1 MFDELLL
8 GKDAKASLEAFLA
21 KPAHAILLTGQRGTG
36 LTSIANLLAKELLG
50 SKNLENEQYFR
61 LLASEKGTIP
71 IESVRDLQGFFALT
85 VPGNSAI
92 KRVVVIDDADTLSTE
107 AQNALLKTLEEPP
120 QGSVLI
126 LATHDSKRLLATIR
140 SRTTELA
147 IPAPSKRQTADWF
160 IVKGYAP
167 ADIERA
173 YLMADGSLRQMQA
186 ILSGKSSTDTDT
198 IRAVLAG
205 TSYDRLLYVDG
216 MAKDK
221 AAANEFVDN
230 LVRVATVS
238 LERAANQNPT
248 TMTRWQSVLRASTT
262 AQDALE
268 KNGNTKL
275 VLTDLMLSL

>member
-8 GKDAKASLEAFLA
+8 SKDASTSLQAFLA
-21 KPAHAILLTGQRGTG
+21 KPAHAVLLTGQRGIG
-36 LTSIANLLAKELLG
+36 LSTIASLLVKELLG

-61 LLASEKGTIP
+61 LLTAEKGTIP
-71 IESVRDLQGFFALT
+71 IESIRGLQGFFALT
-85 VPGNSAI
+85 VPGDAVI
-92 KRVVVIDDADTLSTE
+92 KRVVVIDDADKLSTE

-120 QGSVLI
+120 QGSVI
-126 LATHDSKRLLATIR
+126 LLVSHDPKRLLATIR

-147 IPAPSKRQTADWF
+147 IAAPSKRQAADWF
-160 IVKGYAP
+160 IVKGHAP

-173 YLMADGSLRQMQA
+173 YLMSDGSLSRMEA
-186 ILSGKSSTDTDT
+186 ILNGESGTDIDT
-198 IRAVLAG
+198 VRAVLAG
-205 TSYDRLLYVDG
+205 TSYDRLLHVDT

-221 AAANEFVDN
+221 VTANEFVDN

-238 LERAANQNPT
+238 LERAAAQNPT
-248 TMTRWQSVLRASTT
+248 SLPRWQAVLQASVT

>member
-8 GKDAKASLEAFLA
+8 SKDARTSLQAFLD
-21 KPAHAILLTGQRGTG
+21 KPAHAVLLTGQRGIG
-36 LTSIANLLAKELLG
+36 LSTIANVLAKELLG

-61 LLASEKGTIP
+61 LLAPEKGTIP
-71 IESVRDLQGFFALT
+71 IESVRGLQSFFALT
-85 VPGNSAI
+85 VPGNAVV
-92 KRVVVIDDADTLSTE
+92 KRVVVLDDADTLSTE

-120 QGSVLI
+120 QGSVLV
-126 LATHDSKRLLATIR
+126 LVSHDSKRLLATIR

-147 IPAPSKRQTADWF
+147 VTTPSKRQIAGWF
-160 IVKGYAP
+160 VVKGYAP
-167 ADIERA
+167 TDIERA
-173 YLMADGSLRQMQA
+173 HLMTEGSIRQMEA
-186 ILSGKSSTDTDT
+186 ILSGESNADIDTV
-198 IRAVLAG
+198 RAVLAG
-205 TSYDRLLYVDG
+205 NTYDRLLHVDA

-221 AAANEFVDN
+221 EAANAFVDN

-238 LERAANQNPT
+238 LERAAAQNPAT
-248 TMTRWQSVLRASTT
+248 LPRWQSVLQAGVT

>member
-8 GKDAKASLEAFLA
+8 SKDASASLQAFLA
-21 KPAHAILLTGQRGTG
+21 KPAHAVLLTGQQGIG
-36 LTSIANLLAKELLG
+36 LSTIASLLAKELLD

-61 LLASEKGTIP
+61 LLTAEKGTIP
-71 IESVRDLQGFFALT
+71 IESIRGLQGFFALT
-85 VPGNSAI
+85 VPGDAVI
-92 KRVVVIDDADTLSTE
+92 KRVVVIDDADKLSTE

-120 QGSVLI
+120 QGSVL
-126 LATHDSKRLLATIR
+126 LLVSHDPKRLLATIR

-147 IPAPSKRQTADWF
+147 IAAPSKRQAADWF
-160 IVKGYAP
+160 IVKGHAP

-173 YLMADGSLRQMQA
+173 YLMSDGSLSRMEA
-186 ILSGKSSTDTDT
+186 ILNGESGTDIDT
-198 IRAVLAG
+198 VRAVLAG
-205 TSYDRLLYVDG
+205 TSYDRLLHVDT

-221 AAANEFVDN
+221 VMANEFVDN

-238 LERAANQNPT
+238 LERAAAQNPT
-248 TMTRWQSVLRASTT
+248 SLPRWQAVLQASVT

>member
-8 GKDAKASLEAFLA
+8 SKDASTSLQAFLA
-21 KPAHAILLTGQRGTG
+21 KPAHAVLLTGQRGIG
-36 LTSIANLLAKELLG
+36 LSTIASLLAKELLD

-61 LLASEKGTIP
+61 LLTAEKGTIP
-71 IESVRDLQGFFALT
+71 IESIRGLQGFFALT
-85 VPGNSAI
+85 VPGDAVI
-92 KRVVVIDDADTLSTE
+92 KRVVVIDDADKLSTE

-120 QGSVLI
+120 QGSVI
-126 LATHDSKRLLATIR
+126 LLVSHDPKRLLATIR

-147 IPAPSKRQTADWF
+147 IAAPSKRQAADWF
-160 IVKGYAP
+160 IVKGHAP

-173 YLMADGSLRQMQA
+173 YLMSDGSLSRMEA
-186 ILSGKSSTDTDT
+186 ILNGESGTDIDT
-198 IRAVLAG
+198 VRAVLAG
-205 TSYDRLLYVDG
+205 TSYDRLLHVDA
-216 MAKDK
+216 MTKDK
-221 AAANEFVDN
+221 VMANEFVDN

-238 LERAANQNPT
+238 LERAAAQNPT
-248 TMTRWQSVLRASTT
+248 SLPRWQAVLQASVT